1 MGRKSH
7 KEVISLVCCSDST
20 FAEFE
25 KFVARWKKGEVLDV
39 HGVVGPV
46 ENERG
51 AKVDRDFSQ
60 LSVNRF
66 RPVNGLLDS
75 DLRLVWTQLEKG
87 TVWVSRPAKL
97 PEGLKYKEEFDTWD
111 ELATS
116 YTIPDNWLEG
126 MLKFDKGDKDD
137 KEVAGEDISSSDA
150 EEDDSSKKKK
160 KPRKKTSVDVLPSQ
174 IKTGLHRFHCA
185 KHGETAPQRLE
196 PLEILRIKDI
206 SQYQLTLDEKL
217 SCKLLVAFCT
227 ELKEMKDVR
236 VIIECGCYEAPRLH
250 REVEFSFPCWQLV
263 YALISLGSQD
273 YQPSLKDSVQMR
285 PYSMEYQPKGAGE
298 DFVEEKGTASAA
310 IQTNIKIKAPQWGFV
325 GMASPVGSAHVHPV
339 CKRRGFC
346 NMMLN
351 NFSSEGSTVLD
362 FFNGGVFAREALML
376 QKDVIYFA
384 NSQEKAEF
392 VGKYGKSLVSY
403 SERVRHWFAKYKSA
417 KKSASTI
424 QQPAIL
430 AKEHVNTHDD
440 HIPGDQKKKAPFVFE
455 EVFAT
460 NALEKLENRLRLQ
473 LTEDGEPED
482 VDNVHSNHPRGLDS
496 AEHIIK
502 KQDSTN
508 QGSLF
513 QVVQQRNV
521 EECEEEGSLA
531 LALNYCRSLGSS
543 HFDDLETVPLVQSR
557 EPSVQPNVPIIPSQ
571 TLPLNEND
579 PGLEGLILELV
590 EHADDALSPGQQ
602 QDVQVPRNTSGDN
615 EPIKAIRP
623 KKSTRGLLVYAE
635 SFMERTAKTA
645 AGDAIGSKKVI
656 RRNGVEEF
664 ISRCFDRFDLA
675 LWTCT
680 DSNALRE
687 YMFYLFSGEQYDKL
701 LFKWD
706 HGKAMDTNERW
717 TRNNQQIRLLLKPLK
732 TIWERFPNFN
742 AKNTLLVDIHPFRA
756 SANPEDTGIFP
767 VPYTGS
773 HSDTYLT
780 TVLLPYLEGLS
791 QAFDIREYVREHVL
805 QGSQRPL
812 HFRATSRGLP
822 GLLHKYSLRA
832 IETYV
837 PTLLRKRWNLTDFE
851 KSVLSRLPDIDELE
865 DHDCVAWA
873 RLLGLS

>member
-1 MGRKSH
+1 
-7 KEVISLVCCSDST
+7 
-20 FAEFE
+20 
-25 KFVARWKKGEVLDV
+25 
-39 HGVVGPV
+39 
-46 ENERG
+46 
-51 AKVDRDFSQ
+51 
-60 LSVNRF
+60 
-66 RPVNGLLDS
+66 
-75 DLRLVWTQLEKG
+75 
-87 TVWVSRPAKL
+87 
-97 PEGLKYKEEFDTWD
+97 
-111 ELATS
+111 
-116 YTIPDNWLEG
+116 
-126 MLKFDKGDKDD
+126 
-137 KEVAGEDISSSDA
+137 
-150 EEDDSSKKKK
+150 
-160 KPRKKTSVDVLPSQ
+160 
-174 IKTGLHRFHCA
+174 
-185 KHGETAPQRLE
+185 
-196 PLEILRIKDI
+196 
-206 SQYQLTLDEKL
+206 
-217 SCKLLVAFCT
+217 
-227 ELKEMKDVR
+227 
-236 VIIECGCYEAPRLH
+236 
-250 REVEFSFPCWQLV
+250 
-263 YALISLGSQD
+263 
-273 YQPSLKDSVQMR
+273 MR

-298 DFVEEKGTASAA
+298 DFVERRQRTASAA

-325 GMASPVGSAHVHPV
+325 GMASPDGSAHVHLV

-346 NMMLN
+346 NRMLN

-362 FFNGGVFAREALML
+362 FFSGGVFAREALML
-376 QKDVIYFA
+376 QRDVIYFA
-384 NSQEKAEF
+384 NSQEEAEF

-430 AKEHVNTHDD
+430 AKEHANTQDD
-440 HIPGDQKKKAPFVFE
+440 HIPAIRRRRPHSCYLSVVLLKFV
-455 EVFAT
+455 VFIHIFI
-460 NALEKLENRLRLQ
+460 LENRPRLQ

-482 VDNVHSNHPRGLDS
+482 VDNFHSNHPRGLDS
-496 AEHIIK
+496 AEHIK
-502 KQDSTN
+502 KQDSTD
-508 QGSLF
+508 QWSLF
-513 QVVQQRNV
+513 QAVQQRNV
-521 EECEEEGSLA
+521 EECEEEGPLA

-579 PGLEGLILELV
+579 PGPLALTQMSMCPAPEFMQIHNTLVKASDLLPRKLLILDV
-590 EHADDALSPGQQ
+590 E
-602 QDVQVPRNTSGDN
+602 
-615 EPIKAIRP
+615 
-623 KKSTRGLLVYAE
+623 GLLVYVE
-635 SFMERTAKTA
+635 GFMERTAKTA
-645 AGDAIGSKKVI
+645 TGDAIGSKKVI

-664 ISRCFDRFDLA
+664 ISRCFDLFDLA

-680 DSNALRE
+680 DSNSLRE
-687 YMFYLFSGEQYDKL
+687 YMFYLFSGEQEDKF

-706 HGKAMDTNERW
+706 QGKALDTNERW

-732 TIWERFPNFN
+732 TVWERFSNFN
-742 AKNTLLVDIHPFRA
+742 ARNTLLVDVHPFRA

-780 TVLLPYLEGLS
+780 SVLLPYLEGLS

-837 PTLLRKRWNLTDFE
+837 PTLLTKRGNLTDFE

-873 RLLGLS
+873 RLLGLSWNQALQDDLTTIGVSDEKHTRTKASVKYARDFLVEVKNVHLA

>member
-1 MGRKSH
+1 MDFGQQ
-7 KEVISLVCCSDST
+7 LVD
-20 FAEFE
+20 
-25 KFVARWKKGEVLDV
+25 
-39 HGVVGPV
+39 
-46 ENERG
+46 
-51 AKVDRDFSQ
+51 
-60 LSVNRF
+60 
-66 RPVNGLLDS
+66 
-75 DLRLVWTQLEKG
+75 
-87 TVWVSRPAKL
+87 
-97 PEGLKYKEEFDTWD
+97 
-111 ELATS
+111 
-116 YTIPDNWLEG
+116 
-126 MLKFDKGDKDD
+126 
-137 KEVAGEDISSSDA
+137 
-150 EEDDSSKKKK
+150 
-160 KPRKKTSVDVLPSQ
+160 
-174 IKTGLHRFHCA
+174 
-185 KHGETAPQRLE
+185 
-196 PLEILRIKDI
+196 
-206 SQYQLTLDEKL
+206 
-217 SCKLLVAFCT
+217 FCT
-227 ELKEMKDVR
+227 ELKEMKDAR

-273 YQPSLKDSVQMR
+273 YQPSLKDNVQMR

-298 DFVEEKGTASAA
+298 DFVEEKGTACAA

-325 GMASPVGSAHVHPV
+325 GMASLDGSAHVHPV

-362 FFNGGVFAREALML
+362 FFTGGVFAREALML
-376 QKDVIYFA
+376 QRDVIYFA
-384 NSQEKAEF
+384 NSQEEVEF

-403 SERVRHWFAKYKSA
+403 SERVRHWFAK
-417 KKSASTI
+417 KSASTI
-424 QQPAIL
+424 QQPPIL
-430 AKEHVNTHDD
+430 AKEHANMQDD
-440 HIPGDQKKKAPFVFE
+440 HIPGDQKEKAPFVFE

-460 NALEKLENRLRLQ
+460 NALERLENRPRLQ

-502 KQDSTN
+502 KQDSTD

-521 EECEEEGSLA
+521 EECEEEGLLA

-557 EPSVQPNVPIIPSQ
+557 EPSVQPNVLIIPSQ
-571 TLPLNEND
+571 TLSLNENN
-579 PGLEGLILELV
+579 PGPLALTQMSMCPAPEFMQIDNTLVKASDLLPRKLLILDV
-590 EHADDALSPGQQ
+590 E
-602 QDVQVPRNTSGDN
+602 
-615 EPIKAIRP
+615 
-623 KKSTRGLLVYAE
+623 GLLVYAE
-635 SFMERTAKTA
+635 GFMERTAKTA
-645 AGDAIGSKKVI
+645 TGDAIGSKKII

-664 ISRCFDRFDLA
+664 ISRCFDLFDLA

-706 HGKAMDTNERW
+706 HGKALDTNERW

-732 TIWERFPNFN
+732 TVWERFPNFN
-742 AKNTLLVDIHPFRA
+742 ARNTLLVDIHPFRA

-773 HSDTYLT
+773 YSNTYLT

-812 HFRATSRGLP
+812 HFRAPAGAFLDYFTSTLYGQLRHMFPLYLQKEGTLQI
-822 GLLHKYSLRA
+822 LRSLSLVD
-832 IETYV
+832 YQV
-837 PTLLRKRWNLTDFE
+837 
-851 KSVLSRLPDIDELE
+851 
-865 DHDCVAWA
+865 
-873 RLLGLS
+873 